1 MLAFALRRILVALLV
16 AVTVSVVSF
25 TLLRLS
31 GDLAQAL
38 AGPSATAADVVAVR
52 KAYGLDQPIVLQ
64 YLDWARKAV
73 RGDFGDS
80 FFFREPA
87 AAMIAA
93 RLPVTMTLGLCA
105 LAFALVVAIPLG
117 VIAALRP
124 NSWIDRLALT
134 LSVFGQALPSFWF
147 ALMLMILFGLKLRWL
162 PISGTGSWQHYVM
175 PAIALGYYGMPAFMR
190 LTRAGMIEV
199 LASDY
204 IRTARAKGLRTPTV
218 LFKHAL
224 RNAIIPVVAVAA
236 VQLGFFL
243 GGSIVIESVFALHG
257 VGYLGLESISRADF
271 PVVQAIVLVLAAIY
285 IVLTLIAD
293 LLNAVL
299 DPRIRVA

>member
-1 MLAFALRRILVALLV
+1 MLAFALKRTLVALLV
-16 AVTVSVVSF
+16 AVTVSVISF

-38 AGPSATAADVVAVR
+38 AGPSATAADVIAVR
-52 KAYGLDQPIVLQ
+52 KAYGLDQPIAVQ
-64 YLDWARKAV
+64 YLDWASKAIH
-73 RGDFGDS
+73 GDFGDS
-80 FFFREPA
+80 FFFKEPVWS
-87 AAMIAA
+87 MI
-93 RLPVTMTLGLCA
+93 
-105 LAFALVVAIPLG
+105 AIPLG
-117 VIAALRP
+117 VVAALRP

-162 PISGTGSWQHYVM
+162 PISGTGTWQHYVM

-271 PVVQAIVLVLAAIY
+271 PVVQAIVLILATIY
-285 IVLTLIAD
+285 IVLTLVAD
-293 LLNAVL
+293 LLNAFL

>member
-1 MLAFALRRILVALLV
+1 MLAFTLKRLLIALLV
-16 AVTVSVVSF
+16 AVTVSIISF
-25 TLLRLS
+25 SLLRLS

-38 AGPSATAADVVAVR
+38 AGPSSTAADVEAVR
-52 KAYGLDQPIVLQ
+52 QAYGLDQPLAAQ
-64 YLDWARKAV
+64 YLDWARKAL
-73 RGDFGDS
+73 RGDFGTS
-80 FFFREPA
+80 FFFKEPV

-93 RLPVTMTLGLCA
+93 RLPVTMTLGLSA
-105 LAFALVVAIPLG
+105 LAFALVIAIPLG
-117 VIAALRP
+117 VVAALRP

-134 LSVFGQALPSFWF
+134 ISVFGQALPSFWF

-162 PISGTGSWQHYVM
+162 PISGTGTWQHYVM

-236 VQLGFFL
+236 VQFGFFL

-271 PVVQAIVLVLAAIY
+271 PVVQAIVLILASIY
-285 IVLTLIAD
+285 IVLTLLAD
-293 LLNAVL
+293 LLNAFL